1 MTMQGMWKAYQAA
14 SRAQKVYRLQHGL
27 GPLKKNKRRR
37 IGLKFKPHPGRVW
50 IQKGNSSN

>member
-14 SRAQKVYRLQHGL
+14 SRAQKEYRLRYGL
-27 GPLKKNKRRR
+27 GPVKKNKRRR

-50 IQKGNSSN
+50 IQKGNSAN